1 MFNRVIIAA
10 IAALTITTSAYAETI
25 VHVNRMA
32 KYASS
37 EPLLYKIAELL
48 PKYAEKEGIKDVK
61 IEFVDVLAATKAN
74 EGLLLGQIDVI
85 FGGINGFGI
94 LFDKDPDKFRML
106 AGAEEYNQWL
116 VCTNPK
122 IKTLDDIKPEHRI
135 AMQGLNSGEHMQ
147 LRQYTA
153 AKLGDKEYD
162 KFTSNIIAMPRD
174 QAVAQMTKENPE
186 IDCGIVGVPWQNIA
200 VNKGAHIVA
209 QNNDP
214 TKTVG
219 VLNVVYSTKK
229 WLDENPKI
237 AKAWV
242 AAQREAITL
251 WEKDPI
257 PMIKTYME
265 NDQVTSPTLEE
276 IAEQKKLNTD
286 LYQYKP
292 TSGLRYLE
300 FMYRVGILTGNGK
313 EKKSN
318 DIVWNQ
324 DLVK

>member
-1 MFNRVIIAA
+1 MFNRLIL
-10 IAALTITTSAYAETI
+10 AALAAFTISTAQAETT

-37 EPLLYKIAELL
+37 GPLLYKIVELF

-61 IEFVDVLAATKAN
+61 VEFVDVLAATKAN
-74 EGLLLGQIDVI
+74 EFLLLGQIDVI

-94 LFDKDPDKFRML
+94 LFDKDPDKFRIL
-106 AGAEEYNQWL
+106 AGAEEYNQWM

-122 IKTLDDIKPEHRI
+122 IATLDDIKPEHRI

-153 AKLGDKEYD
+153 AKFGDKEYD
-162 KFTSNIIAMPRD
+162 RFTSNIVAMPRD
-174 QAVAQMTKENPE
+174 QAVAQLTKENPE

-200 VNKGAHIVA
+200 VSKGARIVA
-209 QNNDP
+209 QNSDP
-214 TKTVG
+214 SKTVG

-229 WLDENPKI
+229 WLDENPKL

-242 AAQREAITL
+242 DAQREAIAQ
-251 WEKDPI
+251 WERDPK
-257 PMIKTYME
+257 PMIKTFMD
-265 NDQVTSPTLEE
+265 NDQVTTPTLEE

-286 LYQYKP
+286 VYQIKP

-300 FMYRVGILTGNGK
+300 FMYRVGILTGAGK
-313 EKKSN
+313 DKKPA
-318 DIVWNQ
+318 DIVWNLE
-324 DLVK
+324 LVK